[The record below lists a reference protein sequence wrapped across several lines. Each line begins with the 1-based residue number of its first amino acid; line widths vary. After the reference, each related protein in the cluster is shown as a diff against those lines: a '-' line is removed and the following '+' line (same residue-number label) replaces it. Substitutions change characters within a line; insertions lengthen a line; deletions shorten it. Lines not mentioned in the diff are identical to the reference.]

1 MNMFKMI
8 YFCLRVFLYGLFF
21 GMKKVDNL
29 MTSSQKDL
37 NGSVFEVTDDGG
49 GGVFKDIFQQ
59 KVTQEVE
66 ELRYSSYEVAK
77 QSKKYKYIGNG
88 KVLKKNVE
96 LNEKHCSVDESD
108 ELTIIL
114 IQDNLLVC
122 EDVLST
128 LNEVN
133 DKQNKKIHNDY
144 TLKIER
150 DIVTRFRI
158 EEYIKKFVLK
168 LSDGNYVLDLYCS
181 KYPRQFSERKDRSFI
196 SELKRIKNGD
206 IRNSDIFEFDKI
218 SFITSNA
225 WGVDDWYRFVLNDF
239 EFYDILEYD
248 GNYIIRLGCQSEI
261 FMKNILEKIYSESA
275 DKKYQNKEK
284 KENTTANIINYQNND
299 NYLIPD
305 ENILENLENIN
316 FSIDNNK

>member
-1 MNMFKMI
+1 MFKKI
-8 YFCLRVFLYGLFF
+8 YFYLRVFWYGLFF

-29 MTSSQKDL
+29 MTSNQKDL
-37 NGSVFEVTDDGG
+37 NDSVFEITDDGG
-49 GGVFKDIFQQ
+49 GGVFNDIFQQ

-77 QSKKYKYIGNG
+77 QSKKYKYVGNG
-88 KVLKKNVE
+88 KVVKKNIE
-96 LNEKHCSVDESD
+96 LNEKHCSIDESD
-108 ELTIIL
+108 GLDIIL
-114 IQDNLLVC
+114 IQDNLLIC

-128 LNEVN
+128 LNEVDN
-133 DKQNKKIHNDY
+133 EQNKKIHNDY

-150 DIVTRFRI
+150 EIVPRFRI
-158 EEYIKKFVLK
+158 EDYIRKFVLK
-168 LSDGNYVLDLYCS
+168 LSDGNYVFDLYCS
-181 KYPRQFSERKDRSFI
+181 KYPRQFSERKDKSFI

-225 WGVDDWYRFVLNDF
+225 WGVDDWHRFVLNNF
-239 EFYDILEYD
+239 KFYDILEYD
-248 GNYIIRLGCQSEI
+248 GNYVIRLGCQSEI
-261 FMKNILEKIYSESA
+261 FMENILEKIYSESA

-284 KENTTANIINYQNND
+284 KENTTANIIIYQNND
-299 NYLIPD
+299 DCLIPD
-305 ENILENLENIN
+305 KNILENLENIQ

>member
-1 MNMFKMI
+1 MNIFKKI
-8 YFCLRVFLYGLFF
+8 YFYLRVFWYGLFF
-21 GMKKVDNL
+21 GMKKVDKL
-29 MTSSQKDL
+29 MTSNQKDL
-37 NGSVFEVTDDGG
+37 NDSVFEVTDDGG

-88 KVLKKNVE
+88 KVIKKNVE

-239 EFYDILEYD
+239 EFYNILEYD

-261 FMKNILEKIYSESA
+261 FMENILEKIYSESA
-275 DKKYQNKEK
+275 DKKYHNKEK

-299 NYLIPD
+299 DYLIPD
-305 ENILENLENIN
+305 KNILGNLENIQ